1 MKEGHSRIPYRSM
14 QDNSRL
20 NIAARPFYDELCYTE
35 EELQFRQRVINL
47 RTASKIDAQLL
58 STEDSWFN
66 EDKTQALAT
75 VNEGSWLLSVQYR
88 PRHELSL
95 DDFHAEILPPQ
106 RVSWTGLSMMMR
118 QIGDYLLIRNDAL
131 SKAHLNQPFNY
142 VLLDSM
148 QILRKLAAINDAE
161 YVSEQLQLFTQ
172 YLRAVEVMTS
182 PMAGSDRLFLADCR
196 STIEKDI
203 QFDIQQKLQSRQF
216 KIKIERLHH
225 ELTNLAQKRHTG
237 MHFAVT
243 AYDANPHPFWELYKD
258 AQTIGSQREFPTLA
272 AKHCAQITSET
283 NELAPGSSGNLAAPE
298 SIRLTAEDLKQCPGF
313 KFIDNLPSTIHEA
326 YGQAISDL
334 QEVLRFQN
342 ILEQLSQLLDQA
354 GEVFTITQFRSQM
367 LDLFEGIELF
377 VQRSQAPV
385 KEVLE
390 ANSAAYHQSIQD
402 KQDIRWWEKW
412 VSDKPEK
419 IDSFINNQDNLS
431 RFAVTPV
438 NLQQVEK
445 QIMEQT
451 NQIKTHLHQFASE
464 EKQLELI
471 SSTKELMGQVMNSM
485 QSWVNQQNRLAG
497 LPEKPMLQTPIT
509 NSIPKK
515 NKLLET
521 KTQEPAR
528 RNRLPLTEKASAK
541 RSERSRFFKSS
552 PEPLNQIFISPAT
565 DTRRPLPAY
574 SPPSIAARSNET
586 TAQEVAAFNPLIF
599 FSILILLPLG
609 IILLK
614 LLYDRYQSRTSN
626 PGATQEVNP
635 LQYEESL
642 IKAEDSLAVIAGY
655 VSAYGDEDEK
665 AVLEEFSDTANR
677 LKSRQKA
684 MHYDQ
689 NALESLLE
697 ELNDFIQDHRL
708 ANSSPKT

>member
-14 QDNSRL
+14 QDHSRL

-66 EDKTQALAT
+66 EDKTQAFSA

-196 STIEKDI
+196 SAIEKDI

-272 AKHCAQITSET
+272 AKHCALIVSET
-283 NELAPGSSGNLAAPE
+283 TELAPESVSTIAAPE

-313 KFIDNLPSTIHEA
+313 KFIDNLPSTVHEA

-385 KEVLE
+385 MEVLE

-412 VSDKPEK
+412 ISDKPEK

-431 RFAVTPV
+431 RFGVTPV

-451 NQIKTHLHQFASE
+451 NQIKTHLHQFATE

-471 SSTKELMGQVMNSM
+471 SSAKELMGQVMSSM

-497 LPEKPMLQTPIT
+497 LPEKPLNQAIT
-509 NSIPKK
+509 RSYPKPHS
-515 NKLLET
+515 LSET
-521 KTQEPAR
+521 KTQEPAKK
-528 RNRLPLTEKASAK
+528 NRSPVKEKTIAK
-541 RSERSRFFKSS
+541 RPERSRFFKST
-552 PEPLNQIFISPAT
+552 PEPLNQMFISPVKNSHRA
-565 DTRRPLPAY
+565 LPAY
-574 SPPSIAARSNET
+574 SPPPITASSNET
-586 TAQEVAAFNPLIF
+586 TNQQAATINPLIF

-614 LLYDRYQSRTSN
+614 LLYDRYWANVSILSAPR
-626 PGATQEVNP
+626 EVNL
-635 LQYEESL
+635 LQYEENL
-642 IKAEDSLAVIAGY
+642 VKAEDSLALIAGY
-655 VSAYGDEDEK
+655 VSASGDEEQETL
-665 AVLEEFSDTANR
+665 LEEFSDTVSR

-684 MHYDQ
+684 MRYDQ
-689 NALESLLE
+689 NALDSLLE
-697 ELNDFIQDHRL
+697 ELNDFIQDHHL
-708 ANSSPKT
+708 ANSRPKP